1 MQQNTFIA
9 PTPKKVRD
17 ESTNPTT
24 DQELTFNWDE
34 LPENVQSFVV
44 EYGLKQIIGD
54 AISGIKDADEAADK
68 VRAKAAALREGT
80 VKMSGG
86 GGRAKSEVERETEEQ
101 VARLLKQAGK
111 MNMTDARKAAKD
123 PASAMRDLIA
133 FRTGKRKDRV
143 GKAANEKL
151 KQVREYA
158 EKVVNDRKGLDI
170 DLSDD
175 VSDA

>member
-1 MQQNTFIA
+1 MQFEIY
-9 PTPKKVRD
+9 VRKAD
-17 ESTNPTT
+17 HSESL
-24 DQELTFNWDE
+24 DFNQ
-34 LPENVQSFVV
+34 LPENVQQFVA
-44 EYGLKQIIGD
+44 EYGLRQILNDSVSGVKDQAD
-54 AISGIKDADEAADK
+54 AAEK
-68 VRAKAAALREGT
+68 VQAKAQSLREGT

-86 GGRAKSEVERETEEQ
+86 GGRAKSEVERETEEK
-101 VARLLKQAGK
+101 VAQLIKDAGM

-123 PASAMRDLIA
+123 PGNAMRDLVA

-143 GKAANEKL
+143 GKTADEKL

-170 DLSDD
+170 DLTDED

>member
-17 ESTNPTT
+17 ESNNPTT

-34 LPENVQSFVV
+34 LPENVQAFVV

-54 AISGIKDADEAADK
+54 AISGIKDADEAAEK
-68 VRAKAAALREGT
+68 VRAKATALREGA

-86 GGRAKSEVERETEEQ
+86 GGRAKSEVDRETEELLAQ
-101 VARLLKQAGK
+101 LLKQADVA
-111 MNMTDARKAAKD
+111 NMTEARKLAKD
-123 PASAMRDLIA
+123 QANAVRQLIA
-133 FRTGKRKDRV
+133 KRSNKRVDRV
-143 GKAANEKL
+143 GKQKAE
-151 KQVREYA
+151 QVLSQIRAKA
-158 EKVVNDRKGLDI
+158 EENVKSRQVDV

-175 VSDA
+175 TEA

>member
-1 MQQNTFIA
+1 MQFEIY
-9 PTPKKVRD
+9 VRKAD
-17 ESTNPTT
+17 HSETLDFS
-24 DQELTFNWDE
+24 Q
-34 LPENVQSFVV
+34 LPENVQQFVA
-44 EYGLKQIIGD
+44 EYGLRQILND
-54 AISGIKDADEAADK
+54 SVSGVKDQAEAQEK
-68 VRAKAAALREGT
+68 VQAKAQALREGT

-101 VARLLKQAGK
+101 VARLIKQAGM

-133 FRTGKRKDRV
+133 KRTGKRKDRV
-143 GKAANEKL
+143 GKAADEKL

-158 EKVVNDRKGLDI
+158 EKVVNDRQGLDI
-170 DLSDD
+170 DLTDD

>member
-1 MQQNTFIA
+1 MQFEIH
-9 PTPKKVRD
+9 VRKAD
-17 ESTNPTT
+17 HSESI
-24 DQELTFNWDE
+24 DFSQ
-34 LPENVQSFVV
+34 LPENVQQFVA
-44 EYGLKQIIGD
+44 EYGLRQILND
-54 AISGIKDADEAADK
+54 SVSGVKDQAEAQEK
-68 VRAKAAALREGT
+68 VQAKAEALRNGN

-123 PASAMRDLIA
+123 PANAMRDLIA

-143 GKAANEKL
+143 GKAADEKL

-158 EKVVNDRKGLDI
+158 EKVVNERQGLDI